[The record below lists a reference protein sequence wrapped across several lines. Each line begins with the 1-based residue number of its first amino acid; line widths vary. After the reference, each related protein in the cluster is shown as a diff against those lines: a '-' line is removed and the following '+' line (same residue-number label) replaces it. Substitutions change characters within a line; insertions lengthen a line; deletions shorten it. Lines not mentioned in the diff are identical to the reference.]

1 MSHTWIITSS
11 LLVIHAS
18 RKASAAA
25 WNSSDSTLTCH
36 QTLQH
41 NHPGLFMGSFSLRL
55 FIYTS
60 KSSSLILKK
69 KKKLFRSQHSYCT
82 LFKVIPRNSKW
93 HLFCSKASSIL
104 MSTFFLPDI
113 NVSFPDIP
121 FGAGPI
127 YNWDFYLN
135 STLVSQICLIACLK
149 TREIF

>member
-11 LLVIHAS
+11 LLVIHATK
-18 RKASAAA
+18 KASAAA
-25 WNSSDSTLTCH
+25 WNTSGPTLSCN

-41 NHPGLFMGSFSLRL
+41 NYPRLFMGSVPLSLFL
-55 FIYTS
+55 YTS
-60 KSSSLILKK
+60 KYSSHILKK
-69 KKKLFRSQHSYCT
+69 KIHLGANILTVVF

-93 HLFCSKASSIL
+93 HRFCSKAKGIL

-113 NVSFPDIP
+113 SVSFPDIP

-127 YNWDFYLN
+127 SYWVFYLN

-149 TREIF
+149 TWEMW